1 MRYREALKRVESRF
15 ELDGIPDAAVDAW
28 YLLEYVLRKQM
39 GQGVN
44 RTWYLMH
51 SEEEI
56 AADVLAKYQA
66 LAEKRLERIPLQHLT
81 GEQEFYGLPF
91 YVNEHVLIPRQDT
104 EILVEEALKKVRD
117 GMRILDLCTG
127 SGCILLSILKNRRQI
142 TGVGADI
149 SEQAL
154 EVAEK
159 NAHRLHADAV
169 FIHSDLFEKLQGQ
182 FDVIVSNPPYIESAR
197 IAQLMPEVREHEP
210 HLALDGMEDGL
221 YYYRRI
227 IEQSPAYLKN
237 GGHLLLETG
246 YNQGAAVCGLLKYAG
261 FAAVSV
267 VSDLAGLD
275 RVAMGTWQGKTV
287 HPDNTGKDIRERCLT
302 N

>member
-15 ELDGIPDAAVDAW
+15 ELDGIPDADVDAW

-39 GQGVN
+39 GPGVN

-56 AADVLAKYQA
+56 AADVLARYQA
-66 LAEKRLERIPLQHLT
+66 LAEKRLERIPLQYLT

-117 GMRILDLCTG
+117 GMRVLDLCTG
-127 SGCILLSILKNRRQI
+127 SGCILLSILKNRRRI

-159 NAHRLHADAV
+159 NAHRLQADAA
-169 FIHSDLFEKLQGQ
+169 FIRSDLFEKLQGQ

-197 IAQLMPEVREHEP
+197 IVQLMPEVREHEP

-237 GGHLLLETG
+237 GGHLLFETG
-246 YNQGAAVCGLLKYAG
+246 YNQGEAVCGLLKHAG

-275 RVAMGTWQGKTV
+275 RVAMATWQGRMV